1 MFRWF
6 IWFNTRIVIPKNYQ
20 SQILNVLHLAHQGV
34 NSMMKRANQTV
45 YWPGIMS
52 SIRNMWYECQICNN
66 IAPSQSKEP
75 LIISKTPQY
84 PFHYICA
91 DYFEIKGNHYLAVL
105 DRFSSWIM
113 IYHFPP
119 RKLSFVAHQFQQFLH
134 QWTVEHRLSL
144 GEYPQSNLPNII
156 YDNVAP
162 NGSLNTNAAARAIL
176 QYCNIPL
183 PESNLSPA
191 QVLFHRQLHD
201 HLCKDWIIST
211 KQREVILCSP
221 TKPANKRKIWLIC
234 NSRAPSSWSRY
245 QCCYPQHQKFSK
257 IKVGKNRNDCR
268 KSPFWLILY

>member
-20 SQILNVLHLAHQGV
+20 SQILNVLHSAHQGV

-52 SIRNMWYECQICNN
+52 SIRNMWYKCQICNN

-119 RKLSFVAHQFQQFLH
+119 RKLNHQ
-134 QWTVEHRLSL
+134 
-144 GEYPQSNLPNII
+144 
-156 YDNVAP
+156 
-162 NGSLNTNAAARAIL
+162 SLNDLCQEIFTTYGTPEEISSDGGHICCTPVPTVSAPVGCGAQIVIRG
-176 QYCNIPL
+176 IP
-183 PESNLSPA
+183 SVKSA
-191 QVLFHRQLHD
+191 KHY
-201 HLCKDWIIST
+201 
-211 KQREVILCSP
+211 
-221 TKPANKRKIWLIC
+221 IW
-234 NSRAPSSWSRY
+234 
-245 QCCYPQHQKFSK
+245 
-257 IKVGKNRNDCR
+257 
-268 KSPFWLILY
+268 